1 MTMENNANSQVIDF
15 GRLPTTDPKQLTEA
29 GRQAILEE
37 VMDMHEKVAAAWSKA
52 DFPNAGDDAIVE
64 HERLEQ
70 ELVNLVGRV
79 MHLPDS
85 VEGIRFLERWFD
97 SRVKKLAEVMES
109 ARAGTSIQMADES
122 EPLLV
127 LNEDVAKGMRV
138 GLLAA
143 QAIFGKFPITM
154 TVTPR
159 EGDDD

>member
-1 MTMENNANSQVIDF
+1 MENNANSQVIDF

-64 HERLEQ
+64 HERLKQ

-97 SRVKKLAEVMES
+97 MRVKTLADMMPC
-109 ARAGTSIQMADES
+109 AKAGTLIQIAGE
-122 EPLLV
+122 ETCV
-127 LNEDVAKGMRV
+127 QLNEDMAKGMRL

-143 QAIFGKFPITM
+143 QTVFNKFPLNM
-154 TVTPR
+154 TITPR
-159 EGDDD
+159 EDGGEG

>member
-1 MTMENNANSQVIDF
+1 MSVQDNAKAQVIEF
-15 GRLPTTDPKQLTEA
+15 GRLPGTDPRQLTAE

-37 VMDMHEKVAAAWSKA
+37 VMAMHQKVADAWSKA
-52 DFPNAGDDAIVE
+52 DFPSAADDAIQE

-70 ELVNLVGRV
+70 ELINLVGRV

-97 SRVKKLAEVMES
+97 MRVKTLADMMPC
-109 ARAGTSIQMADES
+109 AKAGTLIQLEGEEAC
-122 EPLLV
+122 V
-127 LNEDVAKGMRV
+127 QLNEDMAKGMRL

-143 QAIFGKFPITM
+143 QTVFNKFPLTM
-154 TVTPR
+154 TITPR

>member
-1 MTMENNANSQVIDF
+1 MTVQNNTNSQVIDF

-70 ELVNLVGRV
+70 ELINLVGRV

-85 VEGIRFLERWFD
+85 VEGIRFLERWFNA
-97 SRVKKLAEVMES
+97 RVKYLGDTMEY
-109 ARAGTSIQMADES
+109 AKAGTLIQLEGQDAC
-122 EPLLV
+122 V
-127 LNEDVAKGMRV
+127 HLNEDMAKGMRI

-143 QAIFGKFPITM
+143 QTILGKFPLNM
-154 TVTPR
+154 TITPR